1 MALPKPSNAL
11 LKKCK
16 TNKLKTP
23 MHKAFCDLILAGWEK
38 EDAYAFSGLW
48 NPTYSVLMNI
58 QDMNHLLK
66 EDQGVV
72 SYIDMKVKEA
82 ELLKKRVKK
91 AAEAEEKVKE
101 EIKEIDMTTEL
112 SKEVQLKELLIAKG
126 KHPVGSKEWLDIK
139 KLIADLSK
147 VKQDEIKEE
156 DDVVHFYVPIQCH
169 NCNLYMKGKGKK

>member
-48 NPTYSVLMNI
+48 NPTYSTLMNI

-66 EDQGVV
+66 EDIGVV
-72 SYIDMKVKEA
+72 EYIDTRVKEL
-82 ELLKKRVKK
+82 ELLKKK
-91 AAEAEEKVKE
+91 AKRLLRSRIVWK
-101 EIKEIDMTTEL
+101 IL
-112 SKEVQLKELLIAKG
+112 SKKTPHLSSLLLRNWQMLPISRRSKPRLK
-126 KHPVGSKEWLDIK
+126 
-139 KLIADLSK
+139 
-147 VKQDEIKEE
+147 
-156 DDVVHFYVPIQCH
+156 
-169 NCNLYMKGKGKK
+169 N